1 MAMRTA
7 TPAAAPVPAERAIER
22 RRRPT
27 DTPATPWAQP
37 SVTWFS
43 PSCVSQPRAVTRH
56 LQPHPGPVLV
66 TSQQAGDVTGPRAI
80 QLRRITVLAV
90 GVVDPDAIHRLD
102 CRYLAGP

>member
-80 QLRRITVLAV
+80 QLRLLRLGERVR
-90 GVVDPDAIHRLD
+90 PDHRA
-102 CRYLAGP
+102 RGRGGRPGRNP